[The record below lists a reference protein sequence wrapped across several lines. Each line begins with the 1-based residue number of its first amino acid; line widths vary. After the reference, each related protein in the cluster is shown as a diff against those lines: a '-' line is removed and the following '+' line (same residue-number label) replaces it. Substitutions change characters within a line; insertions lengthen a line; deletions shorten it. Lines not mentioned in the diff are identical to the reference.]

1 MSDAS
6 LAEVAD
12 RLAINELMYRYARM
26 VDFRKWELFDQVFT
40 ADATCDY
47 TSTGGIKGSAR
58 EVTSNALDS
67 PKARPLTDHSTSPLG
82 QIPAR
87 CNSSTCSPLPRTS
100 KVTSGIL
107 ARSSTAILA
116 NRSGPFCDVSRPR
129 NNTRRIS
136 GRPYS
141 AGEIASRESVLG
153 AISILSTGT

>member
-58 EVTSNALDS
+58 EVMDWLDRALSGWPTNLHFVTNVSIDFDSARDTAQATCYFLGPMAQGTVGSQLVITNAGLYVDQLRRT
-67 PKARPLTDHSTSPLG
+67 ADGWRMTDRECRMTLMLG
-82 QIPAR
+82 SLPENYDIP
-87 CNSSTCSPLPRTS
+87 
-100 KVTSGIL
+100 
-107 ARSSTAILA
+107 
-116 NRSGPFCDVSRPR
+116 D
-129 NNTRRIS
+129 
-136 GRPYS
+136 
-141 AGEIASRESVLG
+141 
-153 AISILSTGT
+153 